1 MEILKLKVVASSRNQ
16 EKLVFDLYDNVC
28 LLTHAWIRPCME
40 KHMTFIIHQGS
51 SNEQRAI
58 SRDIFM
64 TINSYNLHPEGQY
77 PPSALYTF
85 GQVSTGMPATFLAQL
100 MYSSYIWGTFPVFL
114 YHFGNLPFWIGI
126 IKRDSDG
133 LCNRITERIQQSLNM
148 NEIQTDQLRKNGIEM
163 LISISLHII
172 SPPFYAFV

>member
-16 EKLVFDLYDNVC
+16 EKFVSDLYDNVC

-40 KHMTFIIHQGS
+40 KHMTFIIHQES

-58 SRDIFM
+58 SRDMFM

-100 MYSSYIWGTFPVFL
+100 ICIPPTSGEPSPYPSVILRTFPSGLVL
-114 YHFGNLPFWIGI
+114 Y
-126 IKRDSDG
+126 KK
-133 LCNRITERIQQSLNM
+133 
-148 NEIQTDQLRKNGIEM
+148 IQTG
-163 LISISLHII
+163 
-172 SPPFYAFV
+172 FVTE

>member
-16 EKLVFDLYDNVC
+16 EKFVFDLYDNVC

-40 KHMTFIIHQGS
+40 KHMTFIIHKES

-58 SRDIFM
+58 SRDMFM

-85 GQVSTGMPATFLAQL
+85 GQVSTGNASYLSCTTYMYIPPTSEEPSP
-100 MYSSYIWGTFPVFL
+100 YSSVMLGTFPSKLVL
-114 YHFGNLPFWIGI
+114 Q
-126 IKRDSDG
+126 KR
-133 LCNRITERIQQSLNM
+133 
-148 NEIQTDQLRKNGIEM
+148 
-163 LISISLHII
+163 
-172 SPPFYAFV
+172 F

>member
-16 EKLVFDLYDNVC
+16 EKFVFDLYDNVC

-40 KHMTFIIHQGS
+40 KHMTFIIHKES

-58 SRDIFM
+58 SRDMFM

-100 MYSSYIWGTFPVFL
+100 ICIFL
-114 YHFGNLPFWIGI
+114 LHLRNLPRIPLSCQEPSLPDWCY
-126 IKRDSDG
+126 KKDSDG
-133 LCNRITERIQQSLNM
+133 LCNRITEILQQSLNM
-148 NEIQTDQLRKNGIEM
+148 NEIQTDQFKKNCIEM
-163 LISISLHII
+163 S
-172 SPPFYAFV
+172 

>member
-1 MEILKLKVVASSRNQ
+1 MAILKLKVVASSRNQ

-40 KHMTFIIHQGS
+40 KHMTFIIHQES

-58 SRDIFM
+58 SRDMFM

-100 MYSSYIWGTFPVFL
+100 MCIPPTSGER
-114 YHFGNLPFWIGI
+114 NLPF
-126 IKRDSDG
+126 
-133 LCNRITERIQQSLNM
+133 
-148 NEIQTDQLRKNGIEM
+148 
-163 LISISLHII
+163 
-172 SPPFYAFV
+172 